1 MATGGVG
8 PVSHTPAQYSKL
20 NELHGTVTIQ
30 GKTLHEAL
38 ETLFDSQQYDINR
51 DELAD
56 PPSDKDQSPRALMI
70 KRVVNAFRKEAQD
83 QLIDEE
89 PELAQS
95 IRQNDFQRQ
104 MTKRGEM
111 TKSNQQE
118 LLAAL
123 IDDM

>member
-1 MATGGVG
+1 
-8 PVSHTPAQYSKL
+8 
-20 NELHGTVTIQ
+20 
-30 GKTLHEAL
+30 
-38 ETLFDSQQYDINR
+38 
-51 DELAD
+51 
-56 PPSDKDQSPRALMI
+56 MI